1 MRVNAAKVRKASP
14 RASKQCALHRSKP
27 HKPRRGLGV
36 ANARLGRVEH
46 RAARPRRRL
55 QSGRRAPRS
64 TAPASLAARAQHS
77 LRGGHL
83 DGVAQRGAR
92 AVQLDALH
100 VTGARAR
107 GRKRAAQHTLL
118 RRPVGRRQR
127 ACAAVLVHAARQHRR
142 VRLRGRP
149 ATARQVILA
158 SSLRPAS
165 RQAAQERAAARLGA
179 HIAVRASVKRLAAA
193 VGREHASPAA
203 ELTARRRQMKIH
215 ATDESAINLHLMPRL
230 LRDTKRE
237 QRR

>member
-149 ATARQVILA
+149 ATQRRAGWMR
-158 SSLRPAS
+158 AS
-165 RQAAQERAAARLGA
+165 RALFAPADRPRRTRTALLTRHKAFPARW
-179 HIAVRASVKRLAAA
+179 
-193 VGREHASPAA
+193 
-203 ELTARRRQMKIH
+203 
-215 ATDESAINLHLMPRL
+215 RL
-230 LRDTKRE
+230 LRSPPRRFSCSSGDRQMRE
-237 QRR
+237 RLPA